1 MSNYQRT
8 IELINNIEEL
18 KNEMNIL
25 SIDEITAETSILVD
39 KLKRRLAF
47 DKKRYYKKL
56 DLLTD

>member
-8 IELINNIEEL
+8 IELINDIEEL
-18 KNEMNIL
+18 ENEMCIL
-25 SIDEITAETSILVD
+25 SIYEITAETSILVD
-39 KLKRRLAF
+39 KFKRRLAF